1 MIRSFRRQYVR
12 VGCARTPLK
21 CDLIINR
28 TRLSAHRDAHRTDRT
43 RSKPARCTGEETRD
57 DVATR
62 VRRLD
67 TETEGDATTT
77 VGTTEVA
84 DATAADEEAVTEA
97 DDRGSDANATGRC
110 RPGST

>member
-21 CDLIINR
+21 CDLIDR
-28 TRLSAHRDAHRTDRT
+28 TRLFAHRDAHRTDRT